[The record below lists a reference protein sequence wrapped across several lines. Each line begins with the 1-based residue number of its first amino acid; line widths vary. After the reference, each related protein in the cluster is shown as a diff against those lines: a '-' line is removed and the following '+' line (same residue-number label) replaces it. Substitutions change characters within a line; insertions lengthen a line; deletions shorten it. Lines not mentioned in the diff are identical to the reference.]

1 LQLTALFAQKIY
13 IFTISMK
20 NIKKIVKLTLV
31 AMLVIFCFACEEKKA
46 VKGNLLRSV
55 AETEWGTGKTNGDF
69 ATPPTRLVVTRSNA
83 NSSKKY
89 TRAVYQDKVLKIKY
103 IGEKETAREPE
114 EMENH
119 FPNYETTKGS
129 EYEVIDFDTTGCE
142 GSCGNRFFFL
152 YNDSVKWGGV
162 PNNISYFP
170 YERERPTAYKP
181 DIEAMEKQQN
191 GRKII
196 HSEVIANFEIDGEPN
211 SLVFMLYENTDNGLF
226 QIVLRNQNFD
236 YLTADYYIQL
246 YEGKANWQSGVS
258 DDPGHWDLQFI
269 GRVAEGLFLVTE
281 WGKNEGND
289 LVIFIAENGKLKISN

>member
-1 LQLTALFAQKIY
+1 
-13 IFTISMK
+13 MK
-20 NIKKIVKLTLV
+20 NIKKIGKLTLV
-31 AMLVIFCFACEEKKA
+31 AVLVIFCFACEEKKVA
-46 VKGNLLRSV
+46 KNNLLRSV
-55 AETEWGTGKTNGDF
+55 AETEWGTGKTNGDY
-69 ATPPTRLVVTRSNA
+69 ATPPTRLVVMRGNT

-119 FPNYETTKGS
+119 FPNYETTRGS
-129 EYEVIDFDTTGCE
+129 EYEIVDLDTTGCE

-181 DIEAMEKQQN
+181 DVEAMEKQHN
-191 GRKII
+191 GRKIV
-196 HSEVIANFEIDGEPN
+196 HSEVIANFEIEGEPS
-211 SLVFMLYENTDNGLF
+211 SLMLILYENTDNGLF

-236 YLTADYYIQL
+236 YLTADYPIQL

-258 DDPGHWDLQFI
+258 DDPGHWNLQFI
-269 GRVAEGLFLVTE
+269 GGVAEGLFLVTE

-289 LVIFIAENGKLKISN
+289 LVIFVAENGKLKVSN